1 MGTYGHRGFY
11 QDQCEYGAEGLRNR
25 KVKLVKKFYFA
36 KGQVPGAAFLLAMGA
51 GIFFTC
57 KLQTVCAKYQY
68 QESRIDIIHSAKIGN
83 DSTTD
88 TVQNADI
95 VQAADTAQNADIVQD
110 ADTAQNADMLQSTDV
125 IQPSD
130 FRETPAAFYD
140 GTTLEK
146 EDMVDYGFVSEV
158 NEIPTSPFHD

>member
-1 MGTYGHRGFY
+1 M
-11 QDQCEYGAEGLRNR
+11 RNR
-25 KVKLVKKFYFA
+25 KVKPVKKFYFA

-57 KLQTVCAKYQY
+57 QLQTVCAKYQY

-95 VQAADTAQNADIVQD
+95 VHAADTAQNADVL
-110 ADTAQNADMLQSTDV
+110 QNGDMLQSNDV
-125 IQPSD
+125 ILPSD
-130 FRETPAAFYD
+130 FRETPVAFSD
-140 GTTLEK
+140 GTTWEE
-146 EDMVDYGFVSEV
+146 EDMVDYGFFSEL

>member
-1 MGTYGHRGFY
+1 M
-11 QDQCEYGAEGLRNR
+11 RNR
-25 KVKLVKKFYFA
+25 KVKRVKKFYFV
-36 KGQVPGAAFLLAMGA
+36 KRQVPCAAFLLAMGA

-95 VQAADTAQNADIVQD
+95 VQD
-110 ADTAQNADMLQSTDV
+110 ADTAQNVDVLQNADMMQDADIIL
-125 IQPSD
+125 PSD
-130 FRETPAAFYD
+130 SRETPAAFFD

-158 NEIPTSPFHD
+158 NEIPNQSVP

>member
-1 MGTYGHRGFY
+1 M
-11 QDQCEYGAEGLRNR
+11 RNR
-25 KVKLVKKFYFA
+25 KVKPVKKFYFV

-57 KLQTVCAKYQY
+57 QLQTVCAKYQY

-110 ADTAQNADMLQSTDV
+110 ADTAQNADMLQSTD
-125 IQPSD
+125 IILPSD
-130 FRETPAAFYD
+130 FREAPTAFFD
-140 GTTLEK
+140 GTTWGE
-146 EDMVDYGFVSEV
+146 EDMVDYGFVSEL
-158 NEIPTSPFHD
+158 NEIPISPFHD

>member
-1 MGTYGHRGFY
+1 M
-11 QDQCEYGAEGLRNR
+11 RNR
-25 KVKLVKKFYFA
+25 KVKPVKKFYFV
-36 KGQVPGAAFLLAMGA
+36 KRQVPCAAFLLAMGA

-110 ADTAQNADMLQSTDV
+110 ADTAQNADMLQSTD
-125 IQPSD
+125 IILPSD
-130 FRETPAAFYD
+130 FREAPTAFFD
-140 GTTLEK
+140 GTTWEE
-146 EDMVDYGFVSEV
+146 EDMVDYGFVSEL
-158 NEIPTSPFHD
+158 NEIPISPFHD

>member
-1 MGTYGHRGFY
+1 M
-11 QDQCEYGAEGLRNR
+11 
-25 KVKLVKKFYFA
+25 KKFYFV

-57 KLQTVCAKYQY
+57 QLQTVCAKYQY

-110 ADTAQNADMLQSTDV
+110 ADTAQNADMLQSTD
-125 IQPSD
+125 IILPSD
-130 FRETPAAFYD
+130 FREAPTAFFD
-140 GTTLEK
+140 GPTWEE
-146 EDMVDYGFVSEV
+146 EDMVDYGFVSEL
-158 NEIPTSPFHD
+158 NEIPISPFHD

>member
-1 MGTYGHRGFY
+1 M
-11 QDQCEYGAEGLRNR
+11 RNR
-25 KVKLVKKFYFA
+25 KVKRVKKFYFA

-68 QESRIDIIHSAKIGN
+68 QESRIDIIHSAKTGN
-83 DSTTD
+83 DSTTDIVQDAD

-95 VQAADTAQNADIVQD
+95 VQNADTVQDADIVQD
-110 ADTAQNADMLQSTDV
+110 VDTVQNADMLQSAD
-125 IQPSD
+125 IILPSD
-130 FRETPAAFYD
+130 FRGTPAAFLD
-140 GTTLEK
+140 GTTWEE
-146 EDMVDYGFVSEV
+146 EDMVDYGFVSEL

>member
-1 MGTYGHRGFY
+1 M
-11 QDQCEYGAEGLRNR
+11 RNR
-25 KVKLVKKFYFA
+25 KVKRVKKFYFA

-68 QESRIDIIHSAKIGN
+68 QESRTDIIYAAKTGN
-83 DSTTD
+83 DR
-88 TVQNADI
+88 
-95 VQAADTAQNADIVQD
+95 AADTVQNADIVQD
-110 ADTAQNADMLQSTDV
+110 ADTVQNVDVLQNADMMQDADIIL
-125 IQPSD
+125 PSD
-130 FRETPAAFYD
+130 SRETPAAFFD
-140 GTTLEK
+140 GTTCEE

>member
-1 MGTYGHRGFY
+1 M
-11 QDQCEYGAEGLRNR
+11 RNR
-25 KVKLVKKFYFA
+25 KVKPVKKFYFV

-51 GIFFTC
+51 GIFFTGQ
-57 KLQTVCAKYQY
+57 LQTVCARYQY

-110 ADTAQNADMLQSTDV
+110 ADTAQNADMLQSTD
-125 IQPSD
+125 IILPSD
-130 FRETPAAFYD
+130 FREAPTAFFD
-140 GTTLEK
+140 GTTWEE
-146 EDMVDYGFVSEV
+146 EDMVDYGFVSEL
-158 NEIPTSPFHD
+158 NEIPISPFHD

>member
-1 MGTYGHRGFY
+1 M
-11 QDQCEYGAEGLRNR
+11 
-25 KVKLVKKFYFA
+25 KKFYFV

-57 KLQTVCAKYQY
+57 QLQTVCAKYQY

-110 ADTAQNADMLQSTDV
+110 ADTAQNADMLQSTD
-125 IQPSD
+125 IILPSD
-130 FRETPAAFYD
+130 FREAPTAFFD
-140 GTTLEK
+140 GTTWEE
-146 EDMVDYGFVSEV
+146 EDMVDYGVVSEL
-158 NEIPTSPFHD
+158 NEIPISPFHD

>member
-1 MGTYGHRGFY
+1 M
-11 QDQCEYGAEGLRNR
+11 RNR
-25 KVKLVKKFYFA
+25 KVKRVKKFYFA
-36 KGQVPGAAFLLAMGA
+36 KRQVPGAAFLLAMGA

-57 KLQTVCAKYQY
+57 QLQTVCARYQY

-88 TVQNADI
+88 
-95 VQAADTAQNADIVQD
+95 IVQD

-125 IQPSD
+125 ILPSD
-130 FRETPAAFYD
+130 FRETPAAFSD
-140 GTTLEK
+140 GTTWEE
-146 EDMVDYGFVSEV
+146 EDMVDYGFVSEI

>member
-1 MGTYGHRGFY
+1 M
-11 QDQCEYGAEGLRNR
+11 RNR
-25 KVKLVKKFYFA
+25 KVKPVKKFYFV

-68 QESRIDIIHSAKIGN
+68 QESRTDIIYVAKTGN
-83 DSTTD
+83 DRAAD

-95 VQAADTAQNADIVQD
+95 VQDVDTV
-110 ADTAQNADMLQSTDV
+110 QNADMLQSAD
-125 IQPSD
+125 IILPSD
-130 FRETPAAFYD
+130 FRGTPAAFSD
-140 GTTLEK
+140 GTTWEE
-146 EDMVDYGFVSEV
+146 EDMVDYGFVSEL

>member
-1 MGTYGHRGFY
+1 MKR
-11 QDQCEYGAEGLRNR
+11 
-25 KVKLVKKFYFA
+25 FYFA
-36 KGQVPGAAFLLAMGA
+36 NRQVPGAAFLLAMGA

-88 TVQNADI
+88 TVQNVDI

-130 FRETPAAFYD
+130 FRETPAAFFD
-140 GTTLEK
+140 GTTWEK

>member
-1 MGTYGHRGFY
+1 M
-11 QDQCEYGAEGLRNR
+11 RNR
-25 KVKLVKKFYFA
+25 KVKPVKKFYFA
-36 KGQVPGAAFLLAMGA
+36 KGQVPGAAFLLAMGV

-57 KLQTVCAKYQY
+57 QLQTVCAKYQY

-95 VQAADTAQNADIVQD
+95 VHAADTAQNADVL
-110 ADTAQNADMLQSTDV
+110 QNGDMLQSNDV
-125 IQPSD
+125 ILPSD
-130 FRETPAAFYD
+130 FRETPVAFSD
-140 GTTLEK
+140 GTTWEE
-146 EDMVDYGFVSEV
+146 EDMVDYGFFSEL

>member
-1 MGTYGHRGFY
+1 M
-11 QDQCEYGAEGLRNR
+11 RNR
-25 KVKLVKKFYFA
+25 KVKPVKKFYFV

-57 KLQTVCAKYQY
+57 QLQTVCAKYQY
-68 QESRIDIIHSAKIGN
+68 QESRIDIIHTAKIGN

-95 VQAADTAQNADIVQD
+95 LQA
-110 ADTAQNADMLQSTDV
+110 ADTAQNADMLQSTD
-125 IQPSD
+125 IILPSD
-130 FRETPAAFYD
+130 FREAPTAFFD
-140 GTTLEK
+140 GTTWEE
-146 EDMVDYGFVSEV
+146 EDMVDYGFVSEL

>member
-1 MGTYGHRGFY
+1 MGTYGHGGLY

-25 KVKLVKKFYFA
+25 KVKPVKKFYFA

-57 KLQTVCAKYQY
+57 QLQTVCAKYQY

-95 VQAADTAQNADIVQD
+95 VQAADTAQNAD
-110 ADTAQNADMLQSTDV
+110 MLQSAD
-125 IQPSD
+125 IILPSD
-130 FRETPAAFYD
+130 FRETPAAFFD

-146 EDMVDYGFVSEV
+146 EDMVDYGFVSEL
-158 NEIPTSPFHD
+158 NEIPISPFHD

>member
-1 MGTYGHRGFY
+1 M
-11 QDQCEYGAEGLRNR
+11 RNR
-25 KVKLVKKFYFA
+25 KVKPVKKFYFV

-57 KLQTVCAKYQY
+57 QLQTVCAKYQY

-95 VQAADTAQNADIVQD
+95 VQAADTAQNAD
-110 ADTAQNADMLQSTDV
+110 MLQSTD
-125 IQPSD
+125 IILPSD
-130 FRETPAAFYD
+130 FREAPTAFFD
-140 GTTLEK
+140 GTTWEE
-146 EDMVDYGFVSEV
+146 EDMVDYGFVSEL
-158 NEIPTSPFHD
+158 NEIPISPFHD